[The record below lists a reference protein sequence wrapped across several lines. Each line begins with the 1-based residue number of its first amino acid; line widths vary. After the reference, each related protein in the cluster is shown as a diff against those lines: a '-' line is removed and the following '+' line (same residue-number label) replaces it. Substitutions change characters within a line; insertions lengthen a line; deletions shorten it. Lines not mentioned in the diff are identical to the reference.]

1 MWRFLKSFYRASRV
15 SLQVSWGEYL
25 YGGIEMKSL
34 IGWPKTHI
42 AGESCVSLSGVF
54 LHWSIA
60 RWNVSVSSS
69 SLGPVLSAIR
79 RLSVLAPTS
88 ALQLLWG
95 KDTEDR
101 RWCTPQ
107 SWRNYF
113 VAVAVAVNS
122 GPPSDASSS
131 GITKATN
138 VRRKQVTSPVA
149 PFEDLSLNNWSV
161 WVSVNYDKVTTSNPL
176 ELKKVRTDAL
186 KRVVRRH
193 QRCRWSTWVRR
204 CYPITMIASGS

>member
-25 YGGIEMKSL
+25 YGGIGMKSL
-34 IGWPKTHI
+34 IGWQKTHI

-107 SWRNYF
+107 SWRNYL

-122 GPPSDASSS
+122 GPPSDASST

-138 VRRKQVTSPVA
+138 VRRKQVTSRVA

-161 WVSVNYDKVTTSNPL
+161 WVSVNYDEVTTSNPL
-176 ELKKVRTDAL
+176 VLKKSEQT
-186 KRVVRRH
+186 H
-193 QRCRWSTWVRR
+193 WN
-204 CYPITMIASGS
+204 G